1 MESVHCFH
9 CYRFPSK
16 SLDFYISNCM
26 HVFCVDCKQS
36 CQPDILVPAQCILCH
51 IKPIRLLKMG
61 PTMPETVKSMFT
73 PISEDLKKFETE
85 VTRVYTFQYRQR
97 HHLISG
103 LTKKENAFDKLR
115 DAYQF
120 EKKKKENYKDQL
132 DNMTR
137 LLQAKELEISE
148 LRLANIRFQQAP
160 PPSSTQTPPT
170 FAEKSA
176 TPSMIRVFTDSMYQ
190 GKDSEA
196 HSEDVG
202 ILGMRKTKNVEAAQ
216 RKIMDIPPFRKHKS
230 MTCQPS
236 SKQASRAPP
245 SAPFSDDSNF
255 QTPRVAAV
263 KKDLKGF
270 TTPANPP
277 HMFPFIKKF
286 EMQAKTTAR
295 APKIDNRSSQHSQ

>member
-1 MESVHCFH
+1 
-9 CYRFPSK
+9 
-16 SLDFYISNCM
+16 M

-97 HHLISG
+97 HHLING
-103 LTKKENAFDKLR
+103 LTKKEKAFDKLR

-120 EKKKKENYKDQL
+120 EKKKKDDYKDQL
-132 DNMTR
+132 DNMNR

-148 LRLANIRFQQAP
+148 LRLANIRFQAP

-176 TPSMIRVFTDSMYQ
+176 TPSSMIRVFTDSMYQ
-190 GKDSEA
+190 GKGGNSEGVVD
-196 HSEDVG
+196 SEDVG
-202 ILGMRKTKNVEAAQ
+202 ILGMKKTKNVETQ

-236 SKQASRAPP
+236 AKQATRLPP
-245 SAPFSDDSNF
+245 SAPFSDDSDF
-255 QTPRVAAV
+255 QTPRVVAV

-286 EMQAKTTAR
+286 ESKTAGR
-295 APKIDNRSSQHSQ
+295 ASKGDNHSSQHSQ